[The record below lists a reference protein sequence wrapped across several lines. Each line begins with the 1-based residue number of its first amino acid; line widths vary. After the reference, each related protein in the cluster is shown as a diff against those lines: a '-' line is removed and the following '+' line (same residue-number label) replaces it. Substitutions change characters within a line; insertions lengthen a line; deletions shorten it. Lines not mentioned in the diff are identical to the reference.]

1 MSKASKKTDRRITP
15 LEHAQLKKDAAAVE
29 AARDVIDDAT
39 VALNSAKAAADV
51 VAVPAQ
57 RRAVALAR
65 RYKLKPNEEI
75 DIESGVIQLKP
86 PAPPILTRT
95 TAASPRTRGEVDAVW
110 RARPVGDVEAP
121 RDGRCQ
127 VRYRK

>member
-1 MSKASKKTDRRITP
+1 VSKASKKTDRRITP

-65 RYKLKPNEEI
+65 RYKIKPNEEI

-86 PAPPILTRT
+86 PAPPVQ
-95 TAASPRTRGEVDAVW
+95 G
-110 RARPVGDVEAP
+110 
-121 RDGRCQ
+121 
-127 VRYRK
+127 

>member
-39 VALNSAKAAADV
+39 VAL
-51 VAVPAQ
+51 
-57 RRAVALAR
+57 
-65 RYKLKPNEEI
+65 KPNEEI

-86 PAPPILTRT
+86 PAPPVQ
-95 TAASPRTRGEVDAVW
+95 G
-110 RARPVGDVEAP
+110 
-121 RDGRCQ
+121 
-127 VRYRK
+127 